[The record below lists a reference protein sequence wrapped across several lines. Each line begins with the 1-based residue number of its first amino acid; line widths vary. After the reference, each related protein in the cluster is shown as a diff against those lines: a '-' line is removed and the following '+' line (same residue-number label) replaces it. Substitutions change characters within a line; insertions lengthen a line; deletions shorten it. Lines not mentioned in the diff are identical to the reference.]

1 MKLNA
6 LTSLRFFA
14 ALGVFLHHFH
24 FYEHTTSPQLH
35 AVYRAFFEGFAG
47 VTFFY
52 VLSGFIISYSYH
64 AQAAKRPYSTGE
76 FLFNRFARLYPV
88 HLLTLGIAIAAYV
101 GLSNLSLIDGKTLAV
116 NTLLMQA
123 YIPDALYYFS
133 FNGVAW
139 SISAELFF
147 YLAFIFLLVKLR
159 TRTLAVIAVAMA
171 VLIGYL
177 INSPVQYSPI
187 YNWIFYINPG
197 FRVIDFIVGML
208 VFRLFI
214 TGRFRVEPSQGTAAE
229 IGSLA
234 LLAVFGYVGL
244 NGVSMLWRFDLFYV
258 LPMALVVWVFAQGH
272 GAISR
277 LISNRLFVT
286 LGEASFSLYMIHQI
300 VIALAQRNMPVDIN
314 QPNQVYWFIGSTV
327 LIGITCSV
335 AMYFYFEKPI
345 NDGLRRIWKAAAA
358 KRMAEAT
365 A

>member
-14 ALGVFLHHFH
+14 ALAVFLHHFH
-24 FYEHTTSPQLH
+24 FYEHTSSPQLQV
-35 AVYRAFFEGFAG
+35 VYRAFFEGFAG

-52 VLSGFIISYSYH
+52 VLSGFIISYSFH

-88 HLLTLGIAIAAYV
+88 HLFTLGIAFAVYA
-101 GLSNLSLIDGKTLAV
+101 GFENLSAVDGKALVA
-116 NTLLMQA
+116 NALLIQA
-123 YIPDALYYFS
+123 YIPDSLYYFS

-147 YLAFIFLLVKLR
+147 YVAFIFLLMKLR
-159 TRTLAVIAVAMA
+159 TRTLAAIAVIMA
-171 VLIGYL
+171 VGVGYL
-177 INSPVQYSPI
+177 IKSPVQYSPI

-208 VFRLFI
+208 VFRLFNS
-214 TGRFRVEPSQGTAAE
+214 GRFRMAPSQGTFAE

-244 NGVSMLWRFDLFYV
+244 SGVSMLWRFDLFYL
-258 LPMALVVWVFAQGH
+258 LPMALVVWVFAQGY

-300 VIALAQRNMPVDIN
+300 IIALTQRNLPVDLN

-335 AMYFYFEKPI
+335 AMYFYLEKPI
-345 NDGLRRIWKAAAA
+345 NDGLRSIWRVRAA